1 MKGLKNILINI
12 LCVILFISALT
23 TIFNFI
29 GLEIEIFI
37 IYILWLVALL
47 LFYIFL
53 PVETGKVFNIDK

>member
-12 LCVILFISALT
+12 ICVILFITALT

-29 GLEIEIFI
+29 GLEVEKYI
-37 IYILWLVALL
+37 IYILWLIALL

-53 PVETGKVFNIDK
+53 PVSTGNMFNDSN

>member
-53 PVETGKVFNIDK
+53 PVESGKVFNIDK